1 MWLLFALIALV
12 LSTVPVVIGAH
23 VLRARRRGFLI
34 CMAALAISYLITGFA
49 FRALHGLGFLAL
61 FASGLGYM
69 LVLDTTYWRGLGIA
83 VIHAVL
89 MAVLFFAL
97 AATMFHGVRDMMR
110 HVPREFNAPVQWL

>member
-12 LSTVPVVIGAH
+12 LSTIPVVIGAH
-23 VLRARRRGFLI
+23 VVRARRRGFLI
-34 CMAALAISYLITGFA
+34 CLAALVISYLITGFA
-49 FRALHGLGFLAL
+49 FRALHHLGFLAL

-97 AATMFHGVRDMMR
+97 AATMFHGVRDLM
-110 HVPREFNAPVQWL
+110 HHIPSELNAPAQWI

>member
-1 MWLLFALIALV
+1 MWLLFSLVALV

-23 VLRARRRGFLI
+23 VVRARRRGFLV
-34 CMAALAISYLITGFA
+34 CLAALLISYLITGFA
-49 FRALHGLGFLAL
+49 FHALHHLGFLAL

-97 AATMFHGVRDMMR
+97 AATRFHGVRDLMR
-110 HVPREFNAPVQWL
+110 RLPAEFNAPVQWI